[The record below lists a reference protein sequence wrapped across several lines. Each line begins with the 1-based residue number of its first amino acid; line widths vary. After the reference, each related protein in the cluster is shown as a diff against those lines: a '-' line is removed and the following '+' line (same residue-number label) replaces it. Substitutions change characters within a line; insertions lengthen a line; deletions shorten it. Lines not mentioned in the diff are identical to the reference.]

1 MTEFMIVRGTGE
13 TYGHNLPRAFMAP
26 LLRTGDV
33 VTEVDYP
40 ASIGPAN
47 AKPGTWAAG
56 MTRSRRVGKANLAEA
71 IRRTENVPVLV
82 GYSLGGFVVSDLLED
97 LAAGKFPELQV
108 AGAIQ
113 IASPRA
119 PRVNGREGLARA
131 HGRYPAGLP
140 VCEIRNWRDM
150 ICNTPSDSPLM
161 KLTGLVDLLTGGP
174 ADGMDVP
181 AWILGELLRIGRV
194 PTLTDYELIMGYA
207 NGPEHTGRYTSDPV
221 FRARVRAWRESN
233 RL

>member
-13 TYGHNLPRAFMAP
+13 TYGNNLPRNFLAP
-26 LLRTGDV
+26 LLTAGDV

-47 AKPGTWAAG
+47 AKPGTWASG
-56 MTRSRRVGKANLAEA
+56 MSRSRNVGKHNLAEA
-71 IRRTENVPVLV
+71 IRRTANIPVLV
-82 GYSLGGFVVSDLLED
+82 GYSLGAIVVSDLLED
-97 LAAGKFPELQV
+97 LAKGLGSHLQV
-108 AGAIQ
+108 AGAVML
-113 IASPRA
+113 ASPRA

-131 HGRYPAGLP
+131 HGPYPAGLP
-140 VCEIRNWRDM
+140 VAEVRNWRDM

-181 AWILGELLRIGRV
+181 AWILGELLRVGRV

-207 NGPEHTGRYTSDPV
+207 KGPEHTGRYFTDPV
-221 FRARVRAWRESN
+221 FRSYVRDWRRRN
-233 RL
+233 GL